1 MKKAL
6 ITGGN
11 GDIAKAIAVLLGQE
25 GYEVFAPGRQ
35 EMDVRNYEQVTQVVS
50 KFQPDL
56 LINNA
61 GYIKVNNIA
70 DTDIAIEKQSIDI
83 NLIGT
88 FNCTNAVL
96 KANPNAKI
104 INIGSSA
111 GTKVHGGWSA
121 YCASKA
127 AVIMATKCWADE
139 GVDVL
144 CVSPGR
150 TVSKMRKSLFPD
162 EDQSTLLKAED
173 FAKIVIKAIHEEYP
187 KGSNVD
193 VNIQNIKELLK

>member
-1 MKKAL
+1 MLGVYHEAGEMPDLSIPQQFTIYEPNATLHPAL
-6 ITGGN
+6 PE
-11 GDIAKAIAVLLGQE
+11 QE
-25 GYEVFAPGRQ
+25 G
-35 EMDVRNYEQVTQVVS
+35 
-50 KFQPDL
+50 
-56 LINNA
+56 
-61 GYIKVNNIA
+61 GYIVTKPLAFDEDTQTIA
-70 DTDIAIEKQSIDI
+70 ETDISVEKQSIDI

-96 KANPNAKI
+96 KLNPATKI

-121 YCASKA
+121 YCAAKA

-139 GVDVL
+139 GVDVV

-187 KGSNVD
+187 KGSNID

>member
-1 MKKAL
+1 MRKAL

-11 GDIAKAIAVLLGQE
+11 GDIAKAIADLLLNE

-35 EMDVRNYEQVTQVVS
+35 EMDVTNYAQICEVMAKVR
-50 KFQPDL
+50 PDL

-61 GYIKVNNIA
+61 GFIKVNNIA
-70 DTDIAIEKQSIDI
+70 DTNIALEKQSIDI

-96 KANPNAKI
+96 KINPNAKI

-127 AVIMATKCWADE
+127 AVIMATKCWAE
-139 GVDVL
+139 ENVDVI

-173 FAKIVIKAIHEEYP
+173 FAKIVIKAIHDEYP
-187 KGSNVD
+187 KGANID

>member
-11 GDIAKAIAVLLGQE
+11 GDIAKAIAELLVQE

-35 EMDVRNYEQVTQVVS
+35 KMDVTNYPQVCEVVANV
-50 KFQPDL
+50 QPDL

-61 GYIKVNNIA
+61 GFIKVNNIA
-70 DTDIAIEKQSIDI
+70 ETDISVEKQSIDI

-96 KANPNAKI
+96 KLNPATKI

-121 YCASKA
+121 YCAAKA

-139 GVDVL
+139 GVDVV

-187 KGSNVD
+187 KGSNID